1 MSNQQE
7 RVFVIFGATGGVGS
21 ALARRL
27 SADSRNRLLLAGR
40 NLARLDEMSKE
51 LNASS
56 MEADATS
63 LADAEATLQKAIE
76 LFGRLDGVAN
86 CVGSLLL
93 KPLHLTSEAEWQ
105 STVNI
110 NLGSAFAVTRAAV
123 KTLMSSTSSG
133 TTGTSGTSGT
143 TGTSATSATSAT
155 SGGSIALVSSAAAQI
170 GLANHEAIA
179 AAKGAIEGLVLSA
192 AATYAPKGIRI
203 NAVAP
208 GLVRTP
214 MTSRITSNEMSLKA
228 SVAMHALGR
237 IGEPEDVASGLAW
250 LLDPAQQW
258 VTGQVIGIDGGLGSL
273 RSR

>member
-1 MSNQQE
+1 MSDQQE

-63 LADAEATLQKAIE
+63 LAAAEATLQKAIE

-93 KPLHLTSEAEWQ
+93 KPLHLTTEAEWQ

-133 TTGTSGTSGT
+133 TSG
-143 TGTSATSATSAT
+143 T

>member
-1 MSNQQE
+1 MSDQQE

-63 LADAEATLQKAIE
+63 LAAAEATLQKAIE

-133 TTGTSGTSGT
+133 TSG
-143 TGTSATSATSAT
+143 T

-192 AATYAPKGIRI
+192 AATYAPKGVRI